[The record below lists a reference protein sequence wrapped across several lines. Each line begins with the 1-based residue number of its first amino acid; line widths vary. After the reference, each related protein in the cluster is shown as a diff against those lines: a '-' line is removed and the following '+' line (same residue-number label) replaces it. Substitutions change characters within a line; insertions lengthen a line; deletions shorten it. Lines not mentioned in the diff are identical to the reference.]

1 MFGSRIDDNQLER
14 IYDDFSREQ
23 GMLMTDLKTKQEEDK
38 EKDIMKELTLINS
51 LMMNT
56 LRLTAQFYR
65 RPIQR
70 YSKTTIYVVGKT
82 MRPTT
87 STILPWCT

>member
-1 MFGSRIDDNQLER
+1 MYGVRIDDNQLER

-23 GMLMTDLKTKQEEDK
+23 GMLMADLKTKQEEDK

-56 LRLTAQFYR
+56 LRLINLR
-65 RPIQR
+65 KKIRM
-70 YSKTTIYVVGKT
+70 KVN
-82 MRPTT
+82 
-87 STILPWCT
+87 L

>member
-1 MFGSRIDDNQLER
+1 MYGTRIDDNQLER

-51 LMMNT
+51 IMMNT
-56 LRLTAQFYR
+56 LRLINLR
-65 RPIQR
+65 KKIHM
-70 YSKTTIYVVGKT
+70 K
-82 MRPTT
+82 
-87 STILPWCT
+87 LNL

>member
-1 MFGSRIDDNQLER
+1 MYGVRIDDNQLER

-23 GMLMTDLKTKQEEDK
+23 GMLMADLKTKQEEDK

-56 LRLTAQFYR
+56 LRLINLR
-65 RPIQR
+65 KKIRM
-70 YSKTTIYVVGKT
+70 K
-82 MRPTT
+82 
-87 STILPWCT
+87 LNL

>member
-1 MFGSRIDDNQLER
+1 MFGSRIDDNQLEQ

-23 GMLMTDLKTKQEEDK
+23 GMLMADLKTKQEEDK

-56 LRLTAQFYR
+56 LRLINLR
-65 RPIQR
+65 KKIRM
-70 YSKTTIYVVGKT
+70 K
-82 MRPTT
+82 
-87 STILPWCT
+87 LNL

>member
-1 MFGSRIDDNQLER
+1 MYGSRIDDNQLER

-23 GMLMTDLKTKQEEDK
+23 GMLMADLKTKQEEDK

-56 LRLTAQFYR
+56 LHLINLRKKIHMKLN
-65 RPIQR
+65 
-70 YSKTTIYVVGKT
+70 
-82 MRPTT
+82 
-87 STILPWCT
+87 L

>member
-1 MFGSRIDDNQLER
+1 MYGSRLDDNQLER

-56 LRLTAQFYR
+56 LRLINLR
-65 RPIQR
+65 KKIRM
-70 YSKTTIYVVGKT
+70 K
-82 MRPTT
+82 
-87 STILPWCT
+87 LNL

>member
-1 MFGSRIDDNQLER
+1 MYGTRIDDNQLER

-56 LRLTAQFYR
+56 LRLINLR
-65 RPIQR
+65 KKIRM
-70 YSKTTIYVVGKT
+70 KVN
-82 MRPTT
+82 
-87 STILPWCT
+87 L

>member
-1 MFGSRIDDNQLER
+1 MYGSRLDDNQLER

-23 GMLMTDLKTKQEEDK
+23 GMLMTDLKTKQDEDK

-56 LRLTAQFYR
+56 LRLINLR
-65 RPIQR
+65 KNIRM
-70 YSKTTIYVVGKT
+70 K
-82 MRPTT
+82 
-87 STILPWCT
+87 LNL

>member
-56 LRLTAQFYR
+56 LRLINLR
-65 RPIQR
+65 KKIRM
-70 YSKTTIYVVGKT
+70 K
-82 MRPTT
+82 
-87 STILPWCT
+87 LNL

>member
-23 GMLMTDLKTKQEEDK
+23 GMLMADLKTKQEEDK

-56 LRLTAQFYR
+56 LRLINLR
-65 RPIQR
+65 KNIRM
-70 YSKTTIYVVGKT
+70 K
-82 MRPTT
+82 
-87 STILPWCT
+87 LNL

>member
-1 MFGSRIDDNQLER
+1 MYGSRIDNNQLER

-23 GMLMTDLKTKQEEDK
+23 GMLMADLKTKQEEDK

-56 LRLTAQFYR
+56 LRLINLR
-65 RPIQR
+65 KKIRM
-70 YSKTTIYVVGKT
+70 KVN
-82 MRPTT
+82 
-87 STILPWCT
+87 L

>member
-1 MFGSRIDDNQLER
+1 MYGSRIDDNQLER

-23 GMLMTDLKTKQEEDK
+23 GMLMADLKTKQEEDK

-56 LRLTAQFYR
+56 LRLINLR
-65 RPIQR
+65 KKIRM
-70 YSKTTIYVVGKT
+70 KVN
-82 MRPTT
+82 
-87 STILPWCT
+87 L

>member
-1 MFGSRIDDNQLER
+1 MYGSRLDDNQLER

-23 GMLMTDLKTKQEEDK
+23 GMLMTDLKTKQDEDK

-56 LRLTAQFYR
+56 LRLINLR
-65 RPIQR
+65 KKIRM
-70 YSKTTIYVVGKT
+70 K
-82 MRPTT
+82 
-87 STILPWCT
+87 LNL

>member
-23 GMLMTDLKTKQEEDK
+23 GMLMADLKTKQEEDK
-38 EKDIMKELTLINS
+38 EKDIMKELTLIDS

-56 LRLTAQFYR
+56 LRLINLR
-65 RPIQR
+65 KKIRI
-70 YSKTTIYVVGKT
+70 K
-82 MRPTT
+82 
-87 STILPWCT
+87 LNL

>member
-1 MFGSRIDDNQLER
+1 MFGSRIDENQLER

-23 GMLMTDLKTKQEEDK
+23 GMLMADLKTKQEEDK

-56 LRLTAQFYR
+56 LRLINLR
-65 RPIQR
+65 KKIRM
-70 YSKTTIYVVGKT
+70 K
-82 MRPTT
+82 
-87 STILPWCT
+87 LNL

>member
-14 IYDDFSREQ
+14 IYDDFRREQ
-23 GMLMTDLKTKQEEDK
+23 GMLMADLKTKQEEDK

-56 LRLTAQFYR
+56 LRLINLR
-65 RPIQR
+65 KKIRM
-70 YSKTTIYVVGKT
+70 K
-82 MRPTT
+82 
-87 STILPWCT
+87 LNL

>member
-1 MFGSRIDDNQLER
+1 MYGSRIDDNQLER

-23 GMLMTDLKTKQEEDK
+23 GMLMTDLKTKQDEDK

-56 LRLTAQFYR
+56 LRLINLR
-65 RPIQR
+65 KKIRM
-70 YSKTTIYVVGKT
+70 K
-82 MRPTT
+82 
-87 STILPWCT
+87 LNL

>member
-1 MFGSRIDDNQLER
+1 MYGSRLDDNQLER

-23 GMLMTDLKTKQEEDK
+23 GMLMADLKTKQEEDK

-56 LRLTAQFYR
+56 LRLINLR
-65 RPIQR
+65 KKIRM
-70 YSKTTIYVVGKT
+70 K
-82 MRPTT
+82 
-87 STILPWCT
+87 LNL

>member
-1 MFGSRIDDNQLER
+1 MLILGRYFWDIMYGTRIDDNQLER

-23 GMLMTDLKTKQEEDK
+23 GMLMADLKTKQEEDK

-56 LRLTAQFYR
+56 LRLINLR
-65 RPIQR
+65 KKIRM
-70 YSKTTIYVVGKT
+70 KVN
-82 MRPTT
+82 
-87 STILPWCT
+87 L

>member
-23 GMLMTDLKTKQEEDK
+23 GLLMTDLKTKQEEDK

-56 LRLTAQFYR
+56 LRLINLR
-65 RPIQR
+65 KKIRM
-70 YSKTTIYVVGKT
+70 K
-82 MRPTT
+82 
-87 STILPWCT
+87 LNL

>member
-1 MFGSRIDDNQLER
+1 MYGTRIDDNQLER

-51 LMMNT
+51 IMMNT
-56 LRLTAQFYR
+56 LRLINLR
-65 RPIQR
+65 KKIRM
-70 YSKTTIYVVGKT
+70 K
-82 MRPTT
+82 
-87 STILPWCT
+87 LNL

>member
-23 GMLMTDLKTKQEEDK
+23 GMLMADLKTKQEEDK

-56 LRLTAQFYR
+56 LRLINLR
-65 RPIQR
+65 KKIRM
-70 YSKTTIYVVGKT
+70 K
-82 MRPTT
+82 
-87 STILPWCT
+87 LNL

>member
-1 MFGSRIDDNQLER
+1 MYGSRLDDNQLDR

-23 GMLMTDLKTKQEEDK
+23 GMLMTDLKTKQDEDK

-56 LRLTAQFYR
+56 LRLINLR
-65 RPIQR
+65 KKIGM
-70 YSKTTIYVVGKT
+70 K
-82 MRPTT
+82 
-87 STILPWCT
+87 LNL